1 MSTMQIAVFPW
12 DMERSLGLG
21 DFIMSFLLLSK
32 ERGVKCSPTLTGAII
47 EGDREILLEILDE
60 LNNTSFSKVA
70 RKVAITVNFDENAE
84 KSLLQTKDRFLD
96 EESVNPH
103 ISESNNDKRK
113 SDKRILH
120 DMVVKRL
127 ERYVND
133 DEEFLK

>member
-1 MSTMQIAVFPW
+1 MQIAVFPW

-32 ERGVKCSPTLTGAII
+32 ERGVKCSPTSTGAII

-84 KSLLQTKDRFLD
+84 KSIHLTKDQFLD
-96 EESVNPH
+96 EESVNSH
-103 ISESNNDKRK
+103 ISESKNNRGK
-113 SDKRILH
+113 SDKRVLH

-127 ERYVND
+127 ERYIND
-133 DEEFLK
+133 DEEFFG

>member
-32 ERGVKCSPTLTGAII
+32 ERGVKCSPTSTGAII

-60 LNNTSFSKVA
+60 INNTSFSKVA

-84 KSLLQTKDRFLD
+84 KSIHLTKDQFLD
-96 EESVNPH
+96 EESVNSH
-103 ISESNNDKRK
+103 ISESKNNRGK
-113 SDKRILH
+113 SDKRVLH

-127 ERYVND
+127 ERYIND
-133 DEEFLK
+133 DEEFFG

>member
-32 ERGVKCSPTLTGAII
+32 ERGVKCSPTSTGAII

-84 KSLLQTKDRFLD
+84 KSIHLTKDQFLD
-96 EESVNPH
+96 EESVNSH
-103 ISESNNDKRK
+103 ISESKNNRGK
-113 SDKRILH
+113 SDKRVLH

-127 ERYVND
+127 ERYIND
-133 DEEFLK
+133 DEEFFG

>member
-32 ERGVKCSPTLTGAII
+32 ERGVKCSPTSTGAII

-103 ISESNNDKRK
+103 ISEGDNDKRK

>member
-1 MSTMQIAVFPW
+1 MQIAVFPW

-32 ERGVKCSPTLTGAII
+32 ERGVRCSPTSTGAII

-84 KSLLQTKDRFLD
+84 KSLLQTKERFLD

-103 ISESNNDKRK
+103 IYEIYNKGK
-113 SDKRILH
+113 SDKRVIH

-127 ERYVND
+127 ERYIND
-133 DEEFLK
+133 DEEFLE

>member
-21 DFIMSFLLLSK
+21 DFIMAFLLISK
-32 ERGVKCSPTLTGAII
+32 ERGIRCSPTPTGAII

-70 RKVAITVNFDENAE
+70 RKVAITAKFDESAK
-84 KSLLQTKDRFLD
+84 KSLLQTKDPFLD
-96 EESVNPH
+96 EESVNPI
-103 ISESNNDKRK
+103 ISESYNKGK

-120 DMVVKRL
+120 DMVVRRL
-127 ERYVND
+127 GRYVG
-133 DEEFLK
+133 DEEEF

>member
-21 DFIMSFLLLSK
+21 DFIMSFILLSK
-32 ERGVKCSPTLTGAII
+32 ERGVKCSPTSTGAII

-96 EESVNPH
+96 EDSVNLH
-103 ISESNNDKRK
+103 ISESKNNKEK
-113 SDKRILH
+113 SDKRMLH

-127 ERYVND
+127 ERYIND
-133 DEEFLK
+133 DEEFLG